1 MKRLPSICHYVCAGT
16 AFLFSQGFLAFLSL
30 NRIIENFGISR
41 QNNASSNFLIYE
53 TEKFCYDVFKIMQ
66 VK

>member
-41 QNNASSNFLIYE
+41 QNNTSSNFLIYE
-53 TEKFCYDVFKIMQ
+53 TEYDVFKIMQ